1 MIIAVCILQNMHV
14 EHETVQWF
22 IFSFLYNEYISVNV
36 LKIMYHG
43 KQIFLALQK
52 KKKKIVLCYVY
63 YTLKFKINHFLRSQ
77 SRLIIETNKW

>member
-14 EHETVQWF
+14 KHETVQWF

-52 KKKKIVLCYVY
+52 KKIINSSMLCILYSKVQNQP
-63 YTLKFKINHFLRSQ
+63 FPSQ
-77 SRLIIETNKW
+77 SIQTNY